1 MRISRVF
8 LLVLFMVLS
17 ASYVMSLYAQNRDGG
32 VVVDYNKP
40 NKYIVGGVKVEGTN
54 YLSPEQ
60 IIQVSGL
67 QKGLEVT
74 VPGEQITSVSP
85 ISSKGFGYSAISR
98 MYRCRWT
105 PSVRAAI
112 RHSSRFPLSSVRV
125 YPNGHSAE

>member
-54 YLSPEQ
+54 YLSP
-60 IIQVSGL
+60 
-67 QKGLEVT
+67 
-74 VPGEQITSVSP
+74 
-85 ISSKGFGYSAISR
+85 
-98 MYRCRWT
+98 
-105 PSVRAAI
+105 
-112 RHSSRFPLSSVRV
+112 
-125 YPNGHSAE
+125 